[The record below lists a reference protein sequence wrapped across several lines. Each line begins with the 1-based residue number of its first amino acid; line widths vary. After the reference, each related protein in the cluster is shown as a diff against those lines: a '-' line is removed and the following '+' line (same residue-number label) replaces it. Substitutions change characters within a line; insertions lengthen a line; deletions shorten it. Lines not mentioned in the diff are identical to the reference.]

1 MAKSRRKPGRPT
13 TGMEPGEKAS
23 EYRRFTMRL
32 PEATAA
38 RLSAIG
44 RTVNKPAWKV
54 IVTAVDAYLGEAEG
68 LKPEERRAARAL
80 LRLES

>member
-1 MAKSRRKPGRPT
+1 
-13 TGMEPGEKAS
+13 
-23 EYRRFTMRL
+23 MRL